1 MHSKLSET
9 ISFQQKVASIEGA
22 RKVLFVMFNTS
33 TWNMQKPGPPL
44 EILNGKYDISW
55 QNFLSQMLLRFPVIF
70 SGT

>member
-9 ISFQQKVASIEGA
+9 ISFQQKVASIKCA

-44 EILNGKYDISW
+44 EFEWKI
-55 QNFLSQMLLRFPVIF
+55 
-70 SGT
+70 